1 MQSRVD
7 WGTKGLTRL
16 VAPIE
21 EAIFLQNLSM
31 WKCHVRLSSIYTPS
45 DFTEETRFNRNIIN
59 GEFKGH
65 IR

>member
-1 MQSRVD
+1 MQSRVG

-21 EAIFLQNLSM
+21 EAIFLQNLWM
-31 WKCHVRLSSIYTPS
+31 WKCHVRLSSIYTAS
-45 DFTEETRFNRNIIN
+45 DFTEKTRFNRNIIN
-59 GEFKGH
+59 GELKCR